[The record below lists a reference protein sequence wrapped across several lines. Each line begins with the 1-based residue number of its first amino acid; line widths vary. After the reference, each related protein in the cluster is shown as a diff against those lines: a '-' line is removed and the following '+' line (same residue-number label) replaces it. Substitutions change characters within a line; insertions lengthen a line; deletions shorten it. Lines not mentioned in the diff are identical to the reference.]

1 MTLEKAHD
9 RGNPWPVDVKAD
21 AVSRLMLGEREYDV
35 AKATGVPLWTIK
47 HWHKD
52 LPQYRDEML
61 ARMIDR
67 ERFGVLVSE
76 FLEAAL
82 TNVTTVLEVTQAD
95 PTWIKQQNARDLAAY
110 VDIVTAR
117 VTAIASALGGQS
129 TTQQS
134 ANETD

>member
-1 MTLEKAHD
+1 MTLDTVHD

-21 AVSRLMLGEREYDV
+21 AVARLMLGEREYDV
-35 AKATGVPLWTIK
+35 SKATGVPLWTIK
-47 HWHKD
+47 HWHKQ

-82 TNVTTVLEVTQAD
+82 TNVTTVLQVTQAD
-95 PTWIKQQNARDLAAY
+95 PKWIKDQNARDLAAY

-117 VTAIASALGGQS
+117 VTAIATALGGQPAA
-129 TTQQS
+129 QQPT
-134 ANETD
+134 NETD

>member
-9 RGNPWPVDVKAD
+9 RGNPWPAAVKAD
-21 AVSRLMLGEREYDV
+21 AVARLMLGEREYAV

-47 HWHKD
+47 YWHQQ

-67 ERFGVLVSE
+67 EEFGVLVSD
-76 FLEAAL
+76 FLRAAL

-95 PTWIKQQNARDLAAY
+95 PKWIKDQNARDLATY
-110 VDIVTAR
+110 VDIVTNRAL
-117 VTAIASALGGQS
+117 AIASALGGNG
-129 TTQQS
+129 TTQRPAEQ
-134 ANETD
+134 ED